1 MIVKLVRTE
10 RRATR
15 TTLYIYKTLIQCMKD
30 SNMESPSV
38 AQFKKPERNMEIPSP
53 AQSRKRERRKKSVI
67 PFLKKPKKPV
77 GMPEEQFEG
86 RVILRQE
93 LLKHSLHFKCCN
105 LLLAQS
111 QTFGLESSLQHRT
124 RY

>member
-1 MIVKLVRTE
+1 MLSWSGPREGARKRP
-10 RRATR
+10 
-15 TTLYIYKTLIQCMKD
+15 YIFRTLIQCMKD
-30 SNMESPSV
+30 FNMESPSV
-38 AQFKKPERNMEIPSP
+38 AQFKKPERNMESPSP

-67 PFLKKPKKPV
+67 PFLKKPKKPA

-86 RVILRQE
+86 RVILHQE